1 MSRERKKRKRLP
13 LFSAE
18 SDENILALG
27 SAKLSRKTPE
37 VDILKEQV
45 LTNKESWTGSLS
57 WERGAGLPSVPLLM
71 RPRAS
76 GQSIT

>member
-37 VDILKEQV
+37 VDILKEQM
-45 LTNKESWTGSLS
+45 LTNKE
-57 WERGAGLPSVPLLM
+57 RV
-71 RPRAS
+71 
-76 GQSIT
+76 GQALFLGREEQGFPQCRFS